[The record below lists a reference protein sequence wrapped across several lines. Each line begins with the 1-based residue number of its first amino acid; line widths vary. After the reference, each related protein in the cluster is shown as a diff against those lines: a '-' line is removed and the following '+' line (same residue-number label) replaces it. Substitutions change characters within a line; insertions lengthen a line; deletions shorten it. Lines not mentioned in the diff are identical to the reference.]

1 MMKRFLRMALVVLIL
16 LVAGFVGFIRFA
28 PSIPDRWNVAI
39 SRDTIAETGS
49 CAAAMITERN
59 GAYAAC
65 LSPMPPAALLTQID
79 TIAMTTPRTTRLAG
93 TPGEGRITWITRT
106 PLMGFPDYTTAE
118 AIETPSGT
126 RLDIYARQRFGSGD
140 RGVNAARLKDW
151 LSRL

>member
-1 MMKRFLRMALVVLIL
+1 MMRKFLHMALVVLIL
-16 LVAGFVGFIRFA
+16 LVAGFIGFIRLA
-28 PSIPDRWNVAI
+28 PSIPDRWNLAI
-39 SRDTIAETGS
+39 ARDILAETGF
-49 CAAAMITERN
+49 CAAAMISERN

-79 TIAMTTPRTTRLAG
+79 TIAMTSPRTTRLAG
-93 TPGEGRITWITRT
+93 SPGDGRITWITRT
-106 PLMGFPDYTTAE
+106 ALMGFPDYTTAE

-140 RGVNAARLKDW
+140 HGVNAARLKDW